1 MQEVPLGCP
10 IPNVVTEFGPDG
22 MVEEAPPEEVPEEP
36 VIDAAP
42 QDTTFD
48 PQEDGRSGR
57 KKNAR

>member
-1 MQEVPLGCP
+1 
-10 IPNVVTEFGPDG
+10 
-22 MVEEAPPEEVPEEP
+22 

-48 PQEDGRSGR
+48 PQEDGRSGK